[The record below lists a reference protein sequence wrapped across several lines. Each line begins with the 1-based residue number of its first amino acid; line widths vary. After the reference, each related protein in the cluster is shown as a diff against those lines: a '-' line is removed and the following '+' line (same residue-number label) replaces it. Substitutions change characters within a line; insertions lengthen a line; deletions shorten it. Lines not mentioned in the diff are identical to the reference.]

1 MRFIKF
7 IGIFVLTLFIN
18 TSAHSKKPLKID
30 VVFESEYGGIYS
42 IKVPM
47 FSGKGRWQPSFDII
61 NDLSQK
67 NCSLH
72 SKESFLFLSKGN
84 SAMTVRTNGKIKVNA
99 IKSDSGLIMDS
110 TGRMSVTHNHFRFF
124 CGESI
129 EEVLIN
135 FSTSN
140 KFFSEDVFKY
150 SVVGSSPTAYLQ
162 YINKRFLFNEIQQE
176 TRENIAIKLKEVSAD
191 QDYEFKTNKQGIVT
205 GNIAKA
211 NFGEVINKAKNL
223 CKELGF
229 TIESEKY
236 SECILEVIEIN
247 DAYNATKDQEKIL
260 IARAKEKENI
270 KVEFNYET
278 SSGQQ
283 IKKESKWTKFWQG
296 AAWIMYEYGD
306 EIFAVILDLKYDTNY
321 SGYNTSNQV
330 SSNTGG
336 LRCVSQR
343 VGNVIHQNCK
353 GGRTHIYCM
362 YQKVGTSFVKRTC
375 RDKSV

>member
-1 MRFIKF
+1 MNFIKF
-7 IGIFVLTLFIN
+7 LGILFLIFLVN
-18 TSAHSKKPLKID
+18 TNAHSKKPLKTD

-42 IKVPM
+42 IKLPM

-67 NCSLH
+67 NCSAH
-72 SKESFLFLSKGN
+72 EKDSFLLLGRGKS
-84 SAMTVRTNGKIKVNA
+84 SLTVSNNGKLKVNA
-99 IKSDSGLIMDS
+99 IKSEQGLILDS
-110 TGRMSVTHNHFRFF
+110 SVRMSVAHDYFRFF
-124 CGESI
+124 CGNSI

-135 FSTSN
+135 FATSK
-140 KFFSEDVFKY
+140 KFFSEDVYNF
-150 SVVGSSPTAYLQ
+150 SGIGTVSTDYLQ
-162 YINKRFLFNEIQQE
+162 YKNGYKVSKISNDTKQKIVM
-176 TRENIAIKLKEVSAD
+176 KLKEVSQD
-191 QDYEFKTNKQGIVT
+191 QDYDLKTNKQGIVT

-229 TIESEKY
+229 TTESEKY

-247 DAYNATKDQEKIL
+247 DAYNATKNQENIL

>member
-1 MRFIKF
+1 MNFIKF
-7 IGIFVLTLFIN
+7 LGILFLIFLVN
-18 TSAHSKKPLKID
+18 TNAHSKKPLKTD

-42 IKVPM
+42 IKLPM

-67 NCSLH
+67 NCSAH
-72 SKESFLFLSKGN
+72 EKDSFLLLGRGKS
-84 SAMTVRTNGKIKVNA
+84 SLTVSNNGKLKVNA
-99 IKSDSGLIMDS
+99 IKSEQGLILDS
-110 TGRMSVTHNHFRFF
+110 SVRMSVAHDHFRFF
-124 CGESI
+124 CGNSI

-135 FSTSN
+135 FATSK
-140 KFFSEDVFKY
+140 KFFSEDVYNF
-150 SVVGSSPTAYLQ
+150 SGIGTVSTDYLQ
-162 YINKRFLFNEIQQE
+162 YKNGYKVSKISNDTKQK
-176 TRENIAIKLKEVSAD
+176 IAMKLKEVSQD
-191 QDYEFKTNKQGIVT
+191 QDYDLKTNKQGIVT

-229 TIESEKY
+229 TTESEKY

-247 DAYNATKDQEKIL
+247 DAYNATKNQENIL

-321 SGYNTSNQV
+321 SGYNTSDQV

-362 YQKVGTSFVKRTC
+362 YQKVGKSFVKRTC